1 MTIFNLTREDCSLRL
16 DTPYNPPA
24 PSINDQAFAEEY
36 YHLFDKLEEFMS
48 AHGENNAFG
57 QGDYYLEPSIMR
69 SRGMGF
75 EVSNSKIVT
84 MDLLHGLQK
93 LVSESA
99 PEWEIYLRSDNFDY
113 DVFISPSAVRIYRDN
128 PELLPK
134 IGISNQC
141 G

>member
-1 MTIFNLTREDCSLRL
+1 
-16 DTPYNPPA
+16 
-24 PSINDQAFAEEY
+24 
-36 YHLFDKLEEFMS
+36 
-48 AHGENNAFG
+48 
-57 QGDYYLEPSIMR
+57 MR